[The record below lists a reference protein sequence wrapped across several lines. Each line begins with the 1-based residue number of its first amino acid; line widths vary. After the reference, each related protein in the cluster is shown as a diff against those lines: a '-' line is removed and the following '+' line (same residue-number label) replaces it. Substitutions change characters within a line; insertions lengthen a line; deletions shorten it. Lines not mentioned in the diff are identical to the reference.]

1 MTIALAANRAGYR
14 ATAGA
19 RVPNHDMLQHNFA
32 QSKQSEH
39 GLSSLSAVANSGG
52 QPIPTGARPGG
63 PGLLRRVGAERG
75 ADIEPP

>member
-1 MTIALAANRAGYR
+1 
-14 ATAGA
+14 
-19 RVPNHDMLQHNFA
+19 MLQHNFA